1 MLIKTNRMLQPSL
14 TVNGRVLTNANGD
27 IDTALGG
34 YEYII
39 GTLSEIA
46 QDTIEQKFYTV
57 PFADYVPVDVGSGA
71 YRDEIVRNLTFQTG
85 GSFFDGDINTN
96 QSTGRMAD
104 VDVAMA
110 PSRMPIVSWAK
121 QLGYSII
128 DLAQAAGSSNWDL
141 LAAKMESLKTDWD
154 LGLQETAF
162 LGHPSKE
169 AVTGLLND
177 DEVNSNTALIS
188 KEISKMSSTEFQ
200 TFVGGLL
207 GAYFENSN
215 NTESSPDTFL
225 VPTSDYLGLVSAASD
240 NNPSISKLEYLKK
253 ALSAATGNVNFQ
265 VKQLAYCSKTRNVD
279 RGINKNR
286 YVLYKNSPKTLKMS
300 IPVDFL
306 LQEAGTSNNFNWV
319 QAAYGQYSGVLITR
333 KREVLYFD
341 LP

>member
-1 MLIKTNRMLQPSL
+1 MLIKTNGMLQPSL
-14 TVNGRVLTNANGD
+14 TVNGRILTNANGD
-27 IDTALGG
+27 IDTTLGG
-34 YEYII
+34 YEYLI

-46 QDTIEQKFYTV
+46 KDTIEQKFYTV
-57 PFADYVPVDVGSGA
+57 PFADYIPVDVGSGA
-71 YRDEIVRNLTFQTG
+71 YMDEIVRNLTFQTG
-85 GSFFDGDINTN
+85 GSFFDGDIGTN
-96 QSTGRMAD
+96 QNTGRMAD
-104 VDVAMA
+104 VDVAMSSA
-110 PSRMPIVSWAK
+110 RMPIVTWAK
-121 QLGYSII
+121 QLGYTMV
-128 DLAQAAGSSNWDL
+128 DLAQADRASNWDL

-162 LGHPSKE
+162 LGHPTKG

-200 TFVGGLL
+200 SFVGGLL

-215 NTESSPDTFL
+215 HTESSPDTFL

-265 VKQLAYCSKTRNVD
+265 VKQLAYCSKTRNAE
-279 RGINKNR
+279 RGINKDR
-286 YVLYKNSPKTLKMS
+286 YVLYKNSPKTLKMT

-306 LQEAGTSNNFNWV
+306 LRDAGTSDNFNIV
-319 QAAYGQYSGVLITR
+319 QTAHGQYSGVLITR